1 MYEAHIQHDNTSK
14 DIAEYID
21 VHYNSISRV
30 IKRIEREDENWFCKT
45 SYKFIKVIEEWSYVD
60 DPDIRPRIYKYMG
73 ISRTQWA
80 ITATINWNKYE
91 HFPLSKNSATLNEK
105 PVEPEDFLIK

>member
-30 IKRIEREDENWFCKT
+30 IKRIEREDEN
-45 SYKFIKVIEEWSYVD
+45 
-60 DPDIRPRIYKYMG
+60 
-73 ISRTQWA
+73 
-80 ITATINWNKYE
+80 
-91 HFPLSKNSATLNEK
+91 
-105 PVEPEDFLIK
+105 